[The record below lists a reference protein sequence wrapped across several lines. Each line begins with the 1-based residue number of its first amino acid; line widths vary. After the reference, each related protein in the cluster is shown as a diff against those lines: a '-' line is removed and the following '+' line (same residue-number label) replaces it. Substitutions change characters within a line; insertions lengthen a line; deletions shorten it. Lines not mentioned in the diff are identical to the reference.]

1 MPSFIIMSDFTK
13 TNDQPSKKARVEGS
27 SQLEQLASMTNV
39 VADTGEVAAIQK
51 YSPEDA
57 TTNPSLI
64 FKVHKLKFITNTCIP
79 SLVK

>member
-1 MPSFIIMSDFTK
+1 MSDFVK
-13 TNDQPSKKARVEGS
+13 SNDQPSKKARVEG

-64 FKVHKLKFITNTCIP
+64 FKVK
-79 SLVK
+79 

>member
-1 MPSFIIMSDFTK
+1 MSDFS
-13 TNDQPSKKARVEGS
+13 NDQPSKKARVEGS

-64 FKVHKLKFITNTCIP
+64 FKVRVWCSRVHC
-79 SLVK
+79 SGVV